1 MIPAFVEMS
10 SLVTLLASRRA
21 PEIVAHH
28 ALALTLLPVCARR
41 VTELA
46 QHADFDEQLR
56 VLERRGQLITTP
68 ARGDVRTT
76 LRLAEHL
83 DTTTSTLASAAL
95 GTAPPVVL
103 LSDDARTLRTLQR
116 EWPDLPLITAL
127 YLLRTWQAHT
137 NEDTGAL
144 LTRVGGWF
152 TPTRTH
158 PEGNWWRAHLA
169 AEEQR
174 DPVSQQE

>member
-10 SLVTLLASRRA
+10 SLVTLLASGRA

-56 VLERRGQLITTP
+56 VLQRRGQLITTP

-95 GTAPPVVL
+95 NAEPPVVL

-116 EWPDLPLITAL
+116 ERPDLSLVTAL
-127 YLLRTWQAHT
+127 YLIRTWQPHS
-137 NEDTGAL
+137 NEDSVAL
-144 LTRVGGWF
+144 LTRVGRWF
-152 TPTRTH
+152 TPTHTH
-158 PEGNWWRAHLA
+158 PEGNWWRGHVAL
-169 AEEQR
+169 EGQRSTVYQR
-174 DPVSQQE
+174 D

>member
-1 MIPAFVEMS
+1 MIPAFVEIS
-10 SLVTLLASRRA
+10 SLVALLASGRA
-21 PEIVAHH
+21 PEVVAHH

-41 VTELA
+41 VNELA

-68 ARGDVRTT
+68 VRGDVRTT

-83 DTTTSTLASAAL
+83 DTTTSTVASAAL
-95 GTAPPVVL
+95 GAEPPVVL

-116 EWPDLPLITAL
+116 ERPDLPLITAL
-127 YLLRTWQAHT
+127 YLLRTWQAHA
-137 NEDTGAL
+137 NEDSVAL
-144 LTRVGGWF
+144 LTRVGRWF

-158 PEGNWWRAHLA
+158 PEGTWWRAHVA
-169 AEEQR
+169 AERQR
-174 DPVSQQE
+174 DPISQQE